1 MEALPFA
8 VLLLCTAFEVAGGFG
23 NAFSTARRRGGFVA
37 MPREVPCCMGRRR
50 AFFLGSSN
58 DNNNDESDDANKW
71 SGDSSGGGSA
81 DANIDK
87 IWSDYESSGDE
98 NVDGSGS
105 NIMDVVEVSMVRA
118 MVLGVW
124 GFDGFGGG
132 AFDGWAGSSRVNSA
146 VSTPSCGVVALR

>member
-1 MEALPFA
+1 
-8 VLLLCTAFEVAGGFG
+8 
-23 NAFSTARRRGGFVA
+23 
-37 MPREVPCCMGRRR
+37 MGRRR

-71 SGDSSGGGSA
+71 SGDSSGGDSA